1 MERSGTVQSSVGL
14 VTKGHIR
21 RIAMKLAK
29 LIGAKVLA
37 GALALTMLPAA
48 VPNQVPLVGI
58 SAAHADPFYRGHRGG
73 YYGGGPRYWRG
84 HRGGYYGGPRGYYGG
99 PRGYHRDG
107 YYRRHRGSAGPAI
120 AGAIVGL
127 GVGAA
132 IASAA
137 QPRYYGAPRYA
148 AAPAYGPRPWTREWY
163 NYCSARYR
171 SFDARSGTFQPYNG
185 PRQLCR

>member
-1 MERSGTVQSSVGL
+1 MSIGNWF
-14 VTKGHIR
+14 
-21 RIAMKLAK
+21 
-29 LIGAKVLA
+29 GAKVLA
-37 GALALTMLPAA
+37 GALAFALLPAA
-48 VPNQVPLVGI
+48 IPSQAPIIGV
-58 SAAHADPFYRGHRGG
+58 SSAHADPFYRGYGGG
-73 YYGGGPRYWRG
+73 YYGGGRG
-84 HRGGYYGGPRGYYGG
+84 YYRGGRGYYGGPRAYYGGPRGYY
-99 PRGYHRDG
+99 PRGRYYGHR
-107 YYRRHRGSAGPAI
+107 RSSAGPAI

-148 AAPAYGPRPWTREWY
+148 APAYGVRPWTRDWY
-163 NYCSARYR
+163 AYCANRYR